1 MDGTTKRLA
10 TSNRRAR
17 RLRMLLESDESPDS
31 PDAVALLMS
40 ESRSMHLVD
49 SEFEISP
56 LHDDVERLIQ
66 IAVQLFAAIERQIH
80 RIEDD
85 LTFTSG
91 KNMVAGGQTMF
102 KEQLIRTAQALD
114 ASLQEI
120 ALHLGQRAEELPEAP
135 INRQSRFVDY
145 FEKQKSLISPS

>member
-1 MDGTTKRLA
+1 
-10 TSNRRAR
+10 
-17 RLRMLLESDESPDS
+17 MLSESAETPDE
-31 PDAVALLMS
+31 PDAVELLMR
-40 ESRSMHLVD
+40 ESPSMHLV
-49 SEFEISP
+49 EGQFENSP

-66 IAVQLFAAIERQIH
+66 IAAQLFAAIERQIH

-85 LTFTSG
+85 LSFTSG

-120 ALHLGQRAEELPEAP
+120 AQHLGDRADELLEPP
-135 INRQSRFVDY
+135 NNRQSRFLDY
-145 FEKQKSLISPS
+145 F

>member
-1 MDGTTKRLA
+1 
-10 TSNRRAR
+10 
-17 RLRMLLESDESPDS
+17 MLLESADPDDS
-31 PDAVALLMS
+31 PDAVEDLTSAS
-40 ESRSMHLVD
+40 PSMHLVD
-49 SEFEISP
+49 PEFENSP

-66 IAVQLFAAIERQIH
+66 IAAQLFAAIERQIH

-120 ALHLGQRAEELPEAP
+120 ARHLGEREDELSESPR
-135 INRQSRFVDY
+135 NGQSRFLDY
-145 FEKQKSLISPS
+145 F

>member
-1 MDGTTKRLA
+1 
-10 TSNRRAR
+10 
-17 RLRMLLESDESPDS
+17 MLSESAESPEN
-31 PDAVALLMS
+31 PDAVEFLMR
-40 ESRSMHLVD
+40 ESPFMHLVD
-49 SEFEISP
+49 TKFENSP

-66 IAVQLFAAIERQIH
+66 IAAQLFAAIQRQIH

-114 ASLQEI
+114 ALLRDI
-120 ALHLGQRAEELPEAP
+120 AMHLCESAEELPEAP
-135 INRQSRFVDY
+135 INRQSRFLDY
-145 FEKQKSLISPS
+145 F

>member
-1 MDGTTKRLA
+1 
-10 TSNRRAR
+10 
-17 RLRMLLESDESPDS
+17 MLSESAETPDD
-31 PDAVALLMS
+31 PDAVELLMR
-40 ESRSMHLVD
+40 ESPSMHLVD
-49 SEFEISP
+49 TQFENRP
-56 LHDDVERLIQ
+56 LHDDVERLIK
-66 IAVQLFAAIERQIH
+66 IAAQLFGAIERQIH

-120 ALHLGQRAEELPEAP
+120 AQHLDDRADELPEAP
-135 INRQSRFVDY
+135 NNRQSRFLDY
-145 FEKQKSLISPS
+145 F

>member
-1 MDGTTKRLA
+1 
-10 TSNRRAR
+10 
-17 RLRMLLESDESPDS
+17 MLLESDESPDG

-49 SEFEISP
+49 SEFDNSP

-66 IAVQLFAAIERQIH
+66 IAAQLFAAVERQIH

-145 FEKQKSLISPS
+145 F

>member
-1 MDGTTKRLA
+1 
-10 TSNRRAR
+10 
-17 RLRMLLESDESPDS
+17 MLSESAETPDDLDAVELLMRESP
-31 PDAVALLMS
+31 
-40 ESRSMHLVD
+40 SMHLVD
-49 SEFEISP
+49 TQFENSP

-66 IAVQLFAAIERQIH
+66 IAAQLFAAIERQIH

-120 ALHLGQRAEELPEAP
+120 AQHLVDRADELPEAP
-135 INRQSRFVDY
+135 NNRQSRFLDY
-145 FEKQKSLISPS
+145 F

>member
-1 MDGTTKRLA
+1 
-10 TSNRRAR
+10 
-17 RLRMLLESDESPDS
+17 
-31 PDAVALLMS
+31 
-40 ESRSMHLVD
+40 MHLVD

-66 IAVQLFAAIERQIH
+66 IAAQLFAAIERQIH

-120 ALHLGQRAEELPEAP
+120 ALHLGQRAEEFPEAP

-145 FEKQKSLISPS
+145 F